1 MKILITGATGLIGK
15 ELTLLLLNNGHSVN
29 YLTTSLDKIVSK
41 PNYFGYYWNPT
52 KGTIDEN
59 CLINVDVIIH
69 LAGASISKKWTKA
82 YKEEILESRILSAN
96 LLYTTLKTYPHQVK
110 QLISASGI
118 AIYPQSYEV
127 AYNEATTEKD
137 NSFLAN
143 VVTQWEESVDVFK
156 QLNIKVCKLR
166 TGVVLSKKGGA
177 LPEMAKPIQM
187 GFGANIGN
195 GKQIQSWIHLND
207 LAQLYYFVLKNQME
221 GVFNAVAPNPVS
233 NADLTKTIAKKLH
246 KPLFL
251 PNIPKF
257 VMRLILG
264 EMVVLLTASNN
275 VSSKKVQDVGF
286 QFQFPT
292 LQLAIDDIYQ

>member
-41 PNYFGYYWNPT
+41 PNYFGYYWNPVQ
-52 KGTIDEN
+52 GIIDEN
-59 CLINVDVIIH
+59 CLINVDAIIH
-69 LAGASISKKWTKA
+69 LAGTSISKKWTKA

-110 QLISASGI
+110 QIISASGV

-177 LPEMAKPIQM
+177 LPEMEKPIQM

-233 NADLTKTIAKKLH
+233 NAELTKTIAKKLH
-246 KPLFL
+246 KTLFL

-264 EMVVLLTASNN
+264 EMAVLLTASNN

>member
-41 PNYFGYYWNPT
+41 PNYFGYFWNPVE
-52 KGTIDEN
+52 GTIDEN

-82 YKEEILESRILSAN
+82 YKEEIVESRILSSD
-96 LLYTTLKTYPHQVK
+96 LLYKTLKTYPHQVK

-127 AYNEATTEKD
+127 AYNETTTEKD
-137 NSFLAN
+137 STFLAN
-143 VVTQWEESVDVFK
+143 VVTQWEESVDVFQ

-166 TGVVLSKKGGA
+166 TGVVLSIKGGA
-177 LPEMAKPIQM
+177 LPEMAKPIQV

-195 GKQIQSWIHLND
+195 GKQIQSWIHLSD
-207 LAQLYYFVLKNQME
+207 LVQLYYFVLKNQME

-233 NADLTKTIAKKLH
+233 NAELTKTIAKALH
-246 KPLFL
+246 KSLFL

-257 VMRLILG
+257 ILSLVLG
-264 EMVVLLTASNN
+264 EMAILLTASNN
-275 VSSKKVQDVGF
+275 ICSKKVQDVGF

-292 LQLAIDDIYQ
+292 LQMAIDNLYQ

>member
-41 PNYFGYYWNPT
+41 PNYFGYFWNPA

-82 YKEEILESRILSAN
+82 YKEEIVESRILSAN

-177 LPEMAKPIQM
+177 LPEMEKPIKM

-207 LAQLYYFVLKNQME
+207 LAQLYYFVLKNQLE

-233 NADLTKTIAKKLH
+233 NAELTKTIAKKLH

-264 EMVVLLTASNN
+264 EMAVLLTASNN